1 MNERLQ
7 QHYLDQEKED
17 LILEIET
24 RTKEL
29 IDYQNEGDVSENVI
43 IQMAKDLDNTI
54 TYAKKLGVTINE

>member
-17 LILEIET
+17 LLLEVET

-29 IDYQNEGDVSENVI
+29 VDYQNEGDVSENVL
-43 IQMAKDLDNTI
+43 IQMAKDLDDTI
-54 TYAKKLGVTINE
+54 AYAKKLGVTISE

>member
-17 LILEIET
+17 LLLEIET

-29 IDYQNEGDVSENVI
+29 IDYQNEGDVSDNVL
-43 IQMAKDLDNTI
+43 IQMAKDLDDTI
-54 TYAKKLGVTINE
+54 AYAKKLGVTINE

>member
-17 LILEIET
+17 LLLEIET

-29 IDYQNEGDVSENVI
+29 VYYQNEGDVSENVI
-43 IQMAKDLDNTI
+43 IQMAKDLDDTI
-54 TYAKKLGVTINE
+54 AYAKKLGVSINE

>member
-17 LILEIET
+17 LLLEIET

-29 IDYQNEGDVSENVI
+29 VDYQNEGDVSENVL

-54 TYAKKLGVTINE
+54 AYAKKLGVTINE

>member
-17 LILEIET
+17 LLLEIET

-29 IDYQNEGDVSENVI
+29 IDYQNEGDVSDNVL
-43 IQMAKDLDNTI
+43 IQMAKDLDDTI
-54 TYAKKLGVTINE
+54 AYAKKLGVTVNE

>member
-17 LILEIET
+17 LLLEIET

-29 IDYQNEGDVSENVI
+29 IDCQNEGDVSENVL
-43 IQMAKDLDNTI
+43 IQMAKDLDDTI
-54 TYAKKLGVTINE
+54 SYAKKLGVSINE